1 MEANQNFYLTYISN
15 THLSSKIDAVHN
27 QNQILPVNEENENQI
42 PKPKQQH
49 HGDLLQEL
57 HTEPQKNNLG
67 RTSAAMRRAKLG
79 LHRDL
84 ATNTKTSSRSSG
96 RKQQ

>member
-1 MEANQNFYLTYISN
+1 MIRGVDRSQSKFLLDLYLKSN
-15 THLSSKIDAVHN
+15 LTHLSSKIDAVHN

-67 RTSAAMRRAKLG
+67 QTSAAMR
-79 LHRDL
+79 
-84 ATNTKTSSRSSG
+84 
-96 RKQQ
+96 